1 MEGCG
6 SGVRGRKI
14 APDRVLPGSIQS
26 SAVLNIYRCTRAGA
40 RKVQPA
46 AAEQLLLLAVALSV
60 GMVFLLKCDL
70 YDLFTARPPSGL
82 QRIFKYHILLF

>member
-1 MEGCG
+1 MSETEGCG

-26 SAVLNIYRCTRAGA
+26 GAVLNIYRYTRAGA

-46 AAEQLLLLAVALSV
+46 AAEQLLLLAVGFV
-60 GMVFLLKCDL
+60 CW
-70 YDLFTARPPSGL
+70 YGL
-82 QRIFKYHILLF
+82 PAEM